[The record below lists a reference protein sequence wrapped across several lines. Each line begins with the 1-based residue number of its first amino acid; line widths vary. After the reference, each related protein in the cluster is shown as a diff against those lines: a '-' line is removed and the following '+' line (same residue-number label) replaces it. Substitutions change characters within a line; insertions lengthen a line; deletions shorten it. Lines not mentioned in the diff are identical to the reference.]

1 MSRLAMCAAVLS
13 SVALASNVAAQD
25 YPSQPITII
34 VPASAGGPSD
44 VLARILGDRLKES
57 WGQTVVVENRTGAN
71 SMIGARA
78 VAAAAPDGHRLMISN
93 DGPITIVPHLY
104 KDIGYDP
111 IKSFTPITIIGWAP
125 LVLVVTPAVPAT
137 SVKELVAH
145 LKANPGKL
153 NYAAG
158 GTTTE
163 LAAELFKK
171 LSGTS
176 VQKVSFRGSAPSIT
190 AMLSGDIQ
198 MMVDAISSS
207 LPFIEAGKLRA
218 LAVASSRRSAI
229 LPHLPTISEAGLP
242 GYEASP
248 WMGLVAPAGLPD
260 AVRKKIRDEV
270 ARIIGLPDVKA
281 GLMKAGFDIGG
292 STSEEFE
299 RTIAADLRKWAA
311 IISELGLKGQ

>member
-1 MSRLAMCAAVLS
+1 MKRSAWLIALMAMAFPHSAAL
-13 SVALASNVAAQD
+13 AQD
-25 YPSQPITII
+25 YPSRPITIV

-44 VLARILGDRLKES
+44 VLSRILGDRLKES
-57 WGQTVVVENRTGAN
+57 WGQPVIVENRAGAN
-71 SMIGARA
+71 SMLGARA
-78 VAAAAPDGHRLMISN
+78 VAASAPDGYRLMISN
-93 DGPITIVPHLY
+93 DGPIAIVPSLY
-104 KDIGYDP
+104 KDLGYDP

-125 LVLVVTPAVPAT
+125 LVLVVTPAVPAQ
-137 SVKELVAH
+137 SVSGLIAH

-171 LSGTS
+171 MSGTS
-176 VQKVSFRGSAPSIT
+176 VQKVPFRGSAPSIT
-190 AMLSGDIQ
+190 AMLSGDVQ

-218 LAVASSRRSAI
+218 LAVASSSRSAI
-229 LPHLPTISEAGLP
+229 LPNLPTIAEAGLQ

-248 WMGLVAPAGLPD
+248 WMGLVGPAGMPED
-260 AVRKKIRDEV
+260 IRKKIRDEI
-270 ARIIGLPDVKA
+270 ARIIALPDVRA
-281 GLMKAGFDIGG
+281 GLLKAGFDIGG

-299 RTIAADLRKWAA
+299 ATIAADIKKWSA
-311 IISELGLKGQ
+311 IIADLGMKGN

>member
-1 MSRLAMCAAVLS
+1 MRLWVRVLFVLLAVVSRTECR
-13 SVALASNVAAQD
+13 AQD
-25 YPSQPITII
+25 FPSRPITIV

-44 VLARILGDRLKES
+44 VLARILGDKLKES
-57 WGQTVVVENRTGAN
+57 WGQPIIVENRAGAN
-71 SMIGARA
+71 SMLGARA

-93 DGPITIVPHLY
+93 DGPISIVPHLY

-111 IKSFTPITIIGWAP
+111 IKSFTPITIVGWAP
-125 LVLVVTPAVPAT
+125 LVLVVTPNVPAA
-137 SVKELVAH
+137 SVKELIDH

-171 LSGTS
+171 MSGTS

-207 LPFIEAGKLRA
+207 LPFIEAGKLRG
-218 LAVASSRRSAI
+218 LAVASASRSAI
-229 LPHLPTISEAGLP
+229 LPNLPTIAEAGLP

-248 WMGLVAPAGLPD
+248 WMGLVGPAGLPE
-260 AVRKKIRDEV
+260 AVRRKIRDEV
-270 ARIIGLPDVKA
+270 ARIVALSDVKS
-281 GLMKAGFDIGG
+281 GLLKAGFDVGG
-292 STSEEFE
+292 STSEEFK
-299 RTIAADLRKWAA
+299 RTITADFKKWAA
-311 IISELGLKGQ
+311 IIAELGLKPQ